1 MICFFFFALRSLFF
15 FLYFFFFFYL
25 CIYFNWRLITLQ
37 YCSGFCHTWISHV
50 CTCVPHAEP
59 PSQLPSHPILQGHPS
74 APALSTLFHELNLDW
89 RSVPHMIVHMF
100 QCYSVKSSHP
110 HLLPQS
116 LKVCSLHLCLFCC
129 LSYRV
134 IVTIFLNSIYICVN
148 ILYWWFSFWLTLAP
162 VSSTSL
168 ELIQMHSFNSWE
180 IFHCVYV
187 LQLSYPFVCQWTSR
201 LFPCPGYCK
210 QCCNEHWGTR
220 VSFNSGFL
228 GVYAQQW
235 DYWVVW
241 QFYFQFFKESSHCSP

>member
-1 MICFFFFALRSLFF
+1 MHCKVLSQVTFFIRSYKACWFFRKRCWQWYAFFFALRSLFF

-74 APALSTLFHELNLDW
+74 APALSTLFHESNLDW
-89 RSVPHMIVHMF
+89 WSVPHMIVHMF
-100 QCYSVKSSHP
+100 QCYSLKSSHP

-116 LKVCSLHLCLFCC
+116 PKVCSLHLCLFCC

-168 ELIQMHSFNSWE
+168 ELIQMH
-180 IFHCVYV
+180 
-187 LQLSYPFVCQWTSR
+187 
-201 LFPCPGYCK
+201 
-210 QCCNEHWGTR
+210 
-220 VSFNSGFL
+220 
-228 GVYAQQW
+228 
-235 DYWVVW
+235 
-241 QFYFQFFKESSHCSP
+241 YF